1 MKCQSINDILKLELQ
16 SLVYTKY
23 MGVIMGKIIYITGGA
38 RSGKSL
44 LAETMSLDNYKT
56 RTYLATAIAYDD
68 EMIDRIEKHLIQR
81 GKNWETIEGYKN
93 ISNLLEGKIQTDVVL
108 LDCLTNMVSNLLLE
122 NNVDWDMVTPSEVN
136 KMEDEILLEIE
147 GLLACIKSYKGD
159 FIIVSNELGMGL
171 VPPYPLGRYFRD
183 ISGRINQRI
192 ANESHEAYMVV
203 SGIKVRLK

>member
-1 MKCQSINDILKLELQ
+1 LKCQSINDILKLELQ